1 MELMSTKEVCDYLNI
16 NFNHL
21 HQLQYRKK
29 LNWIERKGRN
39 VYYDKQAVE
48 AFGASRKK

>member
-1 MELMSTKEVCDYLNI
+1 MSTKEVCDYLNI

-48 AFGASRKK
+48 TFGASRKK